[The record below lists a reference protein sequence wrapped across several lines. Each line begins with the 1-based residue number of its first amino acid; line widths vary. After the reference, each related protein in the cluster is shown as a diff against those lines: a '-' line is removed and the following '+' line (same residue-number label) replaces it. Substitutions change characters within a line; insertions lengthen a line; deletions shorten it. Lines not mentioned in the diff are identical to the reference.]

1 MGKPLIELF
10 KKGDINTF
18 NVQDGNVAAPG
29 GKTMQERYDI
39 KNSKDVPLSSS
50 SPLMGLSFF
59 ALNKVRIASNER
71 KKETLLE
78 EELIGLRTLR
88 GLSSVT
94 LYGSDILRLKL
105 ESTPMVEKM
114 KQSANGSDSSKL
126 SKFGQQLKQTRDE
139 VNNFLKIPTPL
150 NPTEY
155 YKKLQGKTAE
165 QPAEIPVYDTM
176 EKLSEIKNAANGSL
190 LGKILK
196 DSAGGGSSIG
206 KQVIGASLSKAKSA
220 LRKKIIG
227 TNATSKN
234 GNNDFER
241 SVFLFSQ
248 IEGENYSQL
257 VIGGNKTGKANADT
271 ELTEWSI
278 RSRYDGISIDNPKFP
293 LITNKNGTGWN
304 SQNWYIS
311 KTENFFTNDPYEKRN
326 GLFMQVFNPD
336 RVSPSGQITQVYS
349 YTKNSNSPNSRI
361 NNASS
366 IFETQNYSNA
376 KLKNDNVIVKPGG
389 GNQKTINVNDLRP
402 TNLKDVKT
410 KNDAPSYSKL
420 KKLAPNGQKSI
431 YGNLGQNLEKSRGLG
446 SNRDV
451 LNQTGIFS
459 PSQLSSVKYNNIGIE
474 EVDLIPLRFQKL
486 NDSTAVYFRATISGY
501 SETFTPDWEGHKF
514 LGNPFSFYSY
524 KGVER
529 KLSFS
534 LKVYAM
540 SQPELV
546 MMWSRLEYLAHMTYP
561 YSYAGSGFTPTLL
574 YFTLG
579 SVHVNKP
586 AIITSLTYTID
597 DNEQLW
603 ELGGDAGKIG
613 KDRYEFSGQFSA
625 GQTNTTVISKDGNI
639 IGTNKPAFKK
649 YTITQDG
656 KMVNDD
662 IVTSNASIPNNTTDF
677 IIETEKINADMSQY
691 KLPKFINAQIELT
704 FLESQTNT
712 SDNLYGYGQPITSG
726 V

>member
-71 KKETLLE
+71 KKETFLE

-88 GLSSVT
+88 GLSSIT

-206 KQVIGASLSKAKSA
+206 KQVIGASLSNAKSA

-227 TNATSKN
+227 ANATSKN

-241 SVFLFSQ
+241 SIFLFSQ

-257 VIGGNKTGKANADT
+257 AIGGNKTGKANADT
-271 ELTEWSI
+271 ELTDWSI

-326 GLFMQVFNPD
+326 GLFMQIFNPD
-336 RVSPSGQITQVYS
+336 KVSTSGQITQVYS

-366 IFETQNYSNA
+366 IFETQNYSTA
-376 KLKNDNVIVKPGG
+376 KLKNDNIIVKPGG

-402 TNLKDVKT
+402 TNLKDVKN
-410 KNDAPSYSKL
+410 KNDAPSYSKS
-420 KKLAPNGQKSI
+420 KGMRSIGESSI
-431 YGNLGQNLEKSRGLG
+431 YGNLEETLEKSRGLG

-451 LNQTGIFS
+451 LNQTGIFTQA
-459 PSQLSSVKYNNIGIE
+459 QLSSVKYNNIGIE

-486 NDSTAVYFRATISGY
+486 NDNTAVYFRATISGY

-514 LGNPFSFYSY
+514 LGNPFNFYSY

-613 KDRYEFSGQFSA
+613 KDRYEFSGQFPA
-625 GQTNTTVISKDGNI
+625 GKSNKTIISKNSNI
-639 IGTNKPAFKK
+639 QNYKSSFTK
-649 YTITQDG
+649 YKISQDG
-656 KMVNDD
+656 KMVEVDTFKNN
-662 IVTSNASIPNNTTDF
+662 SNKPTDTTDF

-712 SDNLYGYGQPITSG
+712 SDNLYGYGNPITSG